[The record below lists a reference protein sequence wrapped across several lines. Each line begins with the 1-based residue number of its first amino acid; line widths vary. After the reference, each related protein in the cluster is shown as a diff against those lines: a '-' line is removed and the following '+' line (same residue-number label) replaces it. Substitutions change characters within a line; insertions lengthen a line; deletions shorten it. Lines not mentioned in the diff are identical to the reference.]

1 MSAGDKNTFALA
13 FFLSQLKRDPHI
25 ANKIVVFDDP
35 FTSLDDFRR
44 AMTAKEIVRDGETDK
59 AAQVI
64 VLSHDK
70 FFLDAVS
77 NLIHGATCT
86 QIQLSASAGTSSIEP
101 GDTEREVKARTEAR
115 RVGKAGGRKCRSR
128 WE

>member
-44 AMTAKEIVRDGETDK
+44 AMTAKEIVRAGETAK

-70 FFLDAVS
+70 FFLDAVRK
-77 NLIHGATCT
+77 LIHGSQRSEDRRGGSECVSTV
-86 QIQLSASAGTSSIEP
+86 TSRRP
-101 GDTEREVKARTEAR
+101 RE
-115 RVGKAGGRKCRSR
+115 
-128 WE
+128 

>member
-44 AMTAKEIVRDGETDK
+44 AMTAKEIVRAGETDK

-70 FFLDAVS
+70 FFLDAVR

-86 QIQLSASAGTSSIEP
+86 PLQLSASAGTSSRSAEL
-101 GDTEREVKARTEAR
+101 
-115 RVGKAGGRKCRSR
+115 RVGTECVSTCSSR
-128 WE
+128 WSPYH

>member
-13 FFLSQLKRDPHI
+13 FFLSQLKRGPHI

-44 AMTAKEIVRDGETDK
+44 AMTAKEIVRAGETDK

-70 FFLDAVS
+70 FFLDAVR
-77 NLIHGATCT
+77 NLIHEATCPPL
-86 QIQLSASAGTSSIEP
+86 QLPASPGTSSP
-101 GDTEREVKARTEAR
+101 DPWATAR
-115 RVGKAGGRKCRSR
+115 
-128 WE
+128 